1 MQTCESVLEAVH
13 RLKTFFKNQIKEV
26 QVIAIM
32 GRIEIVILFLKE
44 YLLPSETKQN
54 VTDEIDR

>member
-1 MQTCESVLEAVH
+1 MLEAVH
-13 RLKTFFKNQIKEV
+13 RLKTFFKNQIKKEV

-32 GRIEIVILFLKE
+32 GRIAIVILFLKE

>member
-1 MQTCESVLEAVH
+1 MLEAVH
-13 RLKTFFKNQIKEV
+13 RLKTFFKNQIKEL

-32 GRIEIVILFLKE
+32 GRIVIVILFLKE